1 MENNA
6 CITLK
11 LLLHKHAS
19 KVTLTFTLNQKP
31 WTELISIPLAAFC
44 LLKVTRHQ
52 QMIQRFKLTPPPSTS
67 IVCQARMRPRRLDL

>member
-19 KVTLTFTLNQKP
+19 NLVFILNQKP

-52 QMIQRFKLTPPPSTS
+52 QMIQRFKFHTS
-67 IVCQARMRPRRLDL
+67 LHVTTSDQAVTQ